1 MIDLRLA
8 DLIDPDFSLATT
20 DSSQTPAPE
29 ILPEISREK
38 ISAEAPY
45 SENNT
50 ADKAFDGDLI
60 NLGK

>member
-38 ISAEAPY
+38 ISAEVPY